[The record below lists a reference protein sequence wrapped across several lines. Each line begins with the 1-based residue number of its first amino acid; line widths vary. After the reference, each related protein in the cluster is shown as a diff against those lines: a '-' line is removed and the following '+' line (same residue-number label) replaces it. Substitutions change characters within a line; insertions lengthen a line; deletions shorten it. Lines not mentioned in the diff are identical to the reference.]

1 MHCTLPP
8 LLGSEVMSL
17 LVFLVMGKAAA
28 DLRPVNGATMLA
40 CAGEAAVATA
50 ADDENMEEAITVSCF
65 VCGGFPHHQKDQ
77 Q

>member
-8 LLGSEVMSL
+8 LLGSEVISL
-17 LVFLVMGKAAA
+17 LVFLVMGKAEA

-50 ADDENMEEAITVSCF
+50 AADDENMEEAITALCF
-65 VCGGFPHHQKDQ
+65 CIAEL
-77 Q
+77 

>member
-50 ADDENMEEAITVSCF
+50 ADDENMEEAITASCF
-65 VCGGFPHHQKDQ
+65 V
-77 Q
+77 